1 MINFLEINQVNMKKL
16 TFAFLLFFS
25 VSLLGQKNLTVNER
39 EIINL
44 SLEKSYGLK
53 NASNELL
60 MDSIDTRVIKQNYI
74 PTLSLNGIYAY
85 GGSNINSDIPTL
97 RLPLSGT
104 NLFEGE
110 TEMDLKY
117 NFFNTNLTA
126 KALLFSGMQVNYG
139 SKANNEKIR
148 AKNYMLDKDKADII
162 LDVIDTFDK
171 IELMKQAELVINESE
186 KRLTKEKEIVT
197 SAIKNGLAIP
207 YDRQKIM
214 AAELKL
220 ASKKVELF
228 GNLSLLYLKLSMLCG
243 QKISAL
249 EAYHF
254 ELKPWLVY
262 NDDNDF
268 NNRPELKALDAS
280 ISAYDFKLKMNK
292 NAFLPKIQAFANL
305 SYFNLFDT
313 SLDTS
318 LETPIT
324 GQPINFDLNYFEGF
338 PTYMVGVGFEWE
350 LFNGLKNKNRTQK
363 TSIEKDIA
371 QNEKDDA
378 AEKLALFEKKAIID
392 FEVKNQQILLKEK
405 EKEVASNTLNLA
417 IKSYQSGLISISE
430 RLEAETDYQDA
441 VLEYYKMIALQRKA
455 ALELLISKGSLTVEN
470 LNNYKF

>member
-1 MINFLEINQVNMKKL
+1 MSDIFHFMINFLEINKVNMKKL

-25 VSLLGQKNLTVNER
+25 VALLGQKNLTTNEL

-44 SLEKSYGLK
+44 SLEKSYELK
-53 NASNELL
+53 NSSNELL

-97 RLPLSGT
+97 KLPLSGI

-148 AKNYMLDKDKADII
+148 AKNYMLDKEKADII
-162 LDVIDTFDK
+162 TDVIDTFDK
-171 IELMKQAELVINESE
+171 IELMKQAELVINESG

-197 SAIKNGLAIP
+197 AAIKNGLAIP

-254 ELKPWLVY
+254 ELKPWLLY
-262 NDDNDF
+262 TIL
-268 NNRPELKALDAS
+268 R
-280 ISAYDFKLKMNK
+280 Y
-292 NAFLPKIQAFANL
+292 KITRQ
-305 SYFNLFDT
+305 
-313 SLDTS
+313 
-318 LETPIT
+318 
-324 GQPINFDLNYFEGF
+324 
-338 PTYMVGVGFEWE
+338 
-350 LFNGLKNKNRTQK
+350 
-363 TSIEKDIA
+363 
-371 QNEKDDA
+371 
-378 AEKLALFEKKAIID
+378 
-392 FEVKNQQILLKEK
+392 
-405 EKEVASNTLNLA
+405 
-417 IKSYQSGLISISE
+417 
-430 RLEAETDYQDA
+430 
-441 VLEYYKMIALQRKA
+441 
-455 ALELLISKGSLTVEN
+455 
-470 LNNYKF
+470 